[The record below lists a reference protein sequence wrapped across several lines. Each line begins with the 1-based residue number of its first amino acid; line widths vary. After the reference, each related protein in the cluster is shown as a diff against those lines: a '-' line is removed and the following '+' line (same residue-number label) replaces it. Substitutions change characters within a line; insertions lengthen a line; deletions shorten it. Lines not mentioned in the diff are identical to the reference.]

1 MALSA
6 LLLAVFVA
14 AGAAS
19 ETLVRQVA
27 CGRVRGTWLTPSSPA
42 GLDQRVAVWRG
53 LPYGAPPVG
62 KLRWRA
68 PQPAACWRGVYD
80 ATFDRNFCLQG
91 NFNNQTTAGKGS
103 EDCLYLTVHA
113 PERVA
118 NGSVT
123 GVPVLFY
130 IHGGSLIIGSGQWEQ
145 VRALSVR
152 LNAVVVTIN
161 YRPQCSSSP

>member
-62 KLRWRA
+62 NLRWRA
-68 PQPAACWRGVYD
+68 PEPAACWKGVYD
-80 ATFDRNFCLQG
+80 DMFELSACVQASNPDQG
-91 NFNNQTTAGKGS
+91 I
-103 EDCLYLTVHA
+103 EDCLYLTVHV
-113 PERVA
+113 PEKVA